1 MSLLS
6 SPDMIESQEDV
17 EMRKVILSMKEMKKY
32 TVIKKVAD
40 GEKNK
45 NRAAIELGIT
55 KRHLNRLVAQ
65 YREFGKA
72 AFVHGNRSRRPA
84 RALPQETRSKILEL
98 YTTKYE
104 GANFKHYK
112 ELLERDEGITVSI
125 TTVTNILHSAD
136 IISPMAQRATK
147 RWHKRK
153 LKEQQEKKEIKENT
167 REIVEKKISPEFAHP
182 SRPRKKYFGE
192 LVQMD
197 ASTHHWLSGIE
208 TKQTLHAA
216 IDDHSG
222 MIIGAYFTPEET
234 LEGYYHVLHQILDNY
249 GIPSKFFTDRRT
261 VFEYESKVKKS
272 IENDTFTQFGYACNQ
287 LGIEIETSSVPQKKG
302 RVERLFGTL
311 QSRLI
316 TELKVAGITT
326 IEAANEFLKSY
337 LPIFNQQFGVG
348 VNYSTSVFEKAP
360 SAEKIN
366 IILGVRATR
375 KVNYGHHLRFQNQQ
389 YLPVDENEKPAY
401 YKKGTEALIT
411 IAFDGELYISIE
423 ERLYLAKKLETHEL
437 ESPNFD
443 VPEKKEP
450 KKKYIPPLEHPWK
463 KDSFERY
470 LRKIGKTQE
479 EWDSER
485 VA

>member
-1 MSLLS
+1 
-6 SPDMIESQEDV
+6 MILSQEGV

-55 KRHLNRLVAQ
+55 KRHLNRLIAR

-72 AFVHGNRSRRPA
+72 AFVHGNRSRKPA
-84 RALPQETRSKILEL
+84 RTLPQETRLKILEL

-112 ELLERDEGITVSI
+112 ELLERNEGLTVSI
-125 TTVTNILHSAD
+125 TTVTNILRSAN
-136 IISPMAQRATK
+136 IISPMAQRSTK
-147 RWHKRK
+147 RWHKAK
-153 LKEQQEKKEIKENT
+153 LKDQQKKKEIKEKT
-167 REIVEKKISPEFAHP
+167 QEAVEKKISPELAHP
-182 SRPRKKYFGE
+182 SRPRAKHFGE

-197 ASTHHWLSGIE
+197 ASTHHWLFGVE

-222 MIIGAYFTPEET
+222 MIVGAYFTPEET
-234 LEGYYHVLHQILDNY
+234 LEGYYHVLNQTLVDY
-249 GIPSKFFTDRRT
+249 GIPFKFFTDRRT

-272 IENDTFTQFGYACNQ
+272 IESDTFTQFGYACHQ

-316 TELKVAGITT
+316 TELKVADIAT

-337 LPIFNQQFGVG
+337 LQIFNKQFGVG
-348 VNYSTSVFEKAP
+348 ANYSTSVFETAP
-360 SAEKIN
+360 SAEQIN
-366 IILGVRATR
+366 LILGVRAKR
-375 KVNYGHHLRFQNQQ
+375 KVNYGHHLRFQNHQ
-389 YLPVDENEKPAY
+389 YLPVDENGTPAY
-401 YKKGTEALIT
+401 YKKGTEALMT
-411 IAFDGELYISIE
+411 IAFDGEIYISLE
-423 ERLYLAKKLETHEL
+423 ERLYLAKKLEKHEL

-443 VPEKKEP
+443 TPVKKEP
-450 KKKYIPPLEHPWK
+450 KKKYIPPMTHPWK

-479 EWDSER
+479 EWNMEH